1 MSCAG
6 RAAKRPLDHVNT
18 DPFDIAIVGAGPV
31 GLTAALWLLRTTRWR
46 IGLFDARDP
55 ELAHADPRTIALS
68 HGSATLLQSVGAWP
82 LHATA
87 IEHIHIS
94 QRGFF
99 GQTTLH
105 SADYKVPALGYVARY
120 GAVSHRLHQ
129 ALDAYA
135 GDPRLTLVP
144 HTTITALEQA
154 GDTVTVRTADGT
166 AATARI
172 AIQAEG
178 GLYHEQAAQQH
189 RRDYQQT
196 AIVSHVTCEAPR
208 AHWAWERFTTE
219 GPLALLPQD
228 NGFALVWCCTAKH
241 AEERMATSDAAFL
254 EALGQAFGQRM
265 GRFLSTTH
273 RHAFPLGLNATAR
286 LVQGR
291 VAAIGNA
298 AQTLHPVAGQG
309 LNLGLRDAFV
319 LASSLRDSVDP
330 AALQRFGKLRAL
342 DRTVTIVVT
351 DLLPRLFSIPSGP
364 AGHMRGA
371 ALALFDVLPPLKHAV
386 ARHMML
392 GQR

>member
-1 MSCAG
+1 MQCVGSV
-6 RAAKRPLDHVNT
+6 AKPPRNLMDRE
-18 DPFDIAIVGAGPV
+18 PFDIAIVGAGPV
-31 GLTAALWLLRTTRWR
+31 GLTAALWLLRTTQWR
-46 IGLFDARDP
+46 IGLFDARD
-55 ELAHADPRTIALS
+55 EALAHADPRTVALS

-82 LHATA
+82 LHTTA

-105 SADYKVPALGYVARY
+105 SSDYDVPALGYVARY
-120 GAVSHRLHQ
+120 GTVSHRLHQ
-129 ALDAYA
+129 ALDAYRDDA
-135 GDPRLTLVP
+135 RLTFVP
-144 HTTITALEQA
+144 HTTITALEDN
-154 GDTVTVRTADGT
+154 GSDVSVRTADGT
-166 AATARI
+166 AATARL

-178 GLYHEQAAQQH
+178 GLYHEQQARGH

-208 AHWAWERFTTE
+208 AGWAWERFTTE

-228 NGFALVWCCTAKH
+228 DGFALVWCCTAEN
-241 AEERMATSDAAFL
+241 ADQRMRMSDAEFL
-254 EALGQAFGQRM
+254 DALGAAFGQRM
-265 GRFLSTTH
+265 GRFLTTSR
-273 RHAFPLGLNATAR
+273 RHAFALGLNVAPE

-309 LNLGLRDAFV
+309 LNLGLRDSFV
-319 LASSLRDSVDP
+319 LASSLRDTVDVS
-330 AALQRFGKLRAL
+330 ALQQFARLRAA
-342 DRTVTIVVT
+342 DRRLTIGAT
-351 DLLPRLFSIPSGP
+351 DLLPRLFAVPSGV
-364 AGHMRGA
+364 AGHARGA
-371 ALALFDVLPPLKHAV
+371 ALALFDVMPLLKRSV

>member
-1 MSCAG
+1 MA
-6 RAAKRPLDHVNT
+6 T
-18 DPFDIAIVGAGPV
+18 ETFDIAIVGAGPV
-31 GLTAALWLLRTTRWR
+31 GLTAALWLLRTTQWR
-46 IGLFDARDP
+46 IGLYDARDP
-55 ELAHADPRTIALS
+55 ALAHADPRTIALS

-87 IEHIHIS
+87 IEHIHVS

-105 SADYKVPALGYVARY
+105 AADYGVPALGHVARY

-135 GDPRLTLVP
+135 SDPRLTLIP
-144 HTTITALEQA
+144 RTAITALEQH
-154 GDTVTVRTADGT
+154 GDHVVIRTADGM
-166 AATARI
+166 AATAAL

-178 GLYHEQAAQQH
+178 GLYHEQAGKSRQ
-189 RRDYQQT
+189 RDYQQT

-208 AHWAWERFTTE
+208 PGWAWERFTTE

-228 NGFALVWCCTAKH
+228 DGFALVWCCTAAH
-241 AEERMATSDAAFL
+241 AAERMAMTDPVFL
-254 EALGQAFGQRM
+254 AALGEAFGQRM
-265 GRFLSTTH
+265 GRFLTTTR
-273 RHAFPLGLNATAR
+273 RHHFPLGLNAATE

-291 VAAIGNA
+291 IAAIGNA

-319 LASSLRDSVDP
+319 LASALRDSLDP
-330 AALQRFGKLRAL
+330 AALQHFARQRAA
-342 DRTVTIVVT
+342 DRRLTIGAT
-351 DLLPRLFSIPSGP
+351 DLLPRLFAIPSGL
-364 AGHMRGA
+364 AGHARGA
-371 ALALFDVLPPLKHAV
+371 ALALFDLLPPLKRSV
-386 ARHMML
+386 ARHMMI

>member
-1 MSCAG
+1 MA
-6 RAAKRPLDHVNT
+6 T
-18 DPFDIAIVGAGPV
+18 DTFDIAIVGAGPV
-31 GLTAALWLLRTTRWR
+31 GLTAALWLLRTTQWR
-46 IGLFDARDP
+46 IALYDARDP

-82 LHATA
+82 LHATG
-87 IEHIHIS
+87 IEHIHVS

-105 SADYKVPALGYVARY
+105 VADYGVPALGHVARY

-135 GDPRLTLVP
+135 GDPRLTLIPRTV
-144 HTTITALEQA
+144 ITALEQA
-154 GDTVTVRTADGT
+154 DDHVVIRTAEGT
-166 AATARI
+166 ATGTVATATL

-178 GLYHEQAAQQH
+178 GLYHEQAGKSRQH
-189 RRDYQQT
+189 DYQQT

-208 AHWAWERFTTE
+208 PGWAWERFTTE

-228 NGFALVWCCTAKH
+228 DGFALVWCCTAAH
-241 AEERMATSDAAFL
+241 AAERMAMTDAEFL
-254 EALGQAFGQRM
+254 AALGEAFGQRM
-265 GRFLSTTH
+265 GHFLTTTR
-273 RHAFPLGLNATAR
+273 RHHFPLGLNAASE

-291 VAAIGNA
+291 IAAIGNA

-319 LASSLRDSVDP
+319 LASSLRDSLDP
-330 AALQRFGKLRAL
+330 AALRHFARQRAV
-342 DRTVTIVVT
+342 DRRLTIGAT
-351 DLLPRLFSIPSGP
+351 DLLPRLFAIPSGL
-364 AGHMRGA
+364 AGHARGA
-371 ALALFDVLPPLKHAV
+371 ALALFDLLPPLKRSV
-386 ARHMML
+386 ARHMMI